1 MKIRHHVIY
10 TCFYATSIALL
21 LTSCKSLES
30 KKVNTDT
37 SENIASRTTATLATS
52 FASSQASAQTLQ
64 QNLITIKPED
74 GAEAEKKIDELKNA
88 IKNADDIDRE
98 VNQSLNSD
106 VLSKAYTGEELQKKQ
121 KLVSELKSH
130 QTYIYSKLRKQ
141 VFHNFQISSDGST
154 AKVDLTETWS
164 HKIFSLESNQ
174 LLAKSPGS
182 DVPQTNY
189 LRKTKSGWLVYNTVF
204 NGAPPAFKIIAKAQ

>member
-1 MKIRHHVIY
+1 MKIRRHISY

-21 LTSCKSLES
+21 LSSCKSLES
-30 KKVNTDT
+30 KANTDT
-37 SENIASRTTATLATS
+37 SQNIASRATTTLTTS
-52 FASSQASAQTLQ
+52 FVSNKAHAQTPQ

-74 GAEAEKKIDELKNA
+74 GAKAETAIDELKNA
-88 IKNADDIDRE
+88 IKFADDIDRE
-98 VNQSLNSD
+98 VNQSLNTNI
-106 VLSKAYTGEELQKKQ
+106 LSKAYTGDELQKKQ
-121 KLVSELKSH
+121 KFVSELKSH

-164 HKIFSLESNQ
+164 HKIFSQQSNE
-174 LLAKSPGS
+174 LLAKSPAS

-189 LRKTKSGWLVYNTVF
+189 LQKTKNGWLIYNTVF
-204 NGAPPAFKIIAKAQ
+204 NGAPPTFKMIAQAQ